1 MAGRGFKEGR
11 LRLAGVE
18 RVREPAQRS
27 PRKRRAA
34 ALAHRILAARLELSP
49 QPNGTLRG
57 DHITRYAE
65 LGDWLR
71 ECYSTPAAESTTLS
85 GGRTMTFTVPHGKAV
100 DRVVIK
106 EDLTTGQRVRSF
118 TVTTKLASSDA
129 HPNHSTGIQVQTVAN
144 GTSIGNKF
152 IALLDRAYPA
162 GTTLSLS
169 IDHAAGAPAM
179 TSFGGAKKKNG
190 FWSNMI

>member
-1 MAGRGFKEGR
+1 M
-11 LRLAGVE
+11 LAG
-18 RVREPAQRS
+18 AG
-27 PRKRRAA
+27 KNAFW
-34 ALAHRILAARLELSP
+34 LLDWSP

-71 ECYSTPAAESTTLS
+71 ECYSTPTAESTTLS

-118 TVTTKLASSDA
+118 TITTKLASSDA

-162 GTTLSLS
+162 GTTLTLS

-190 FWSNMI
+190 FWSNMILN